1 MENKKEPI
9 IIDGKLIASEVKK
22 ELAQE
27 VVALLDEGKRPPHL
41 VAVIVGEDGAS
52 QSYVASKEKQSKE
65 VGFMSSVYRF
75 PDTITEQE
83 LLKTIDFLN
92 KDNEVDGFIVQ
103 LPLPKHIN
111 EQKIIESID
120 PRKDVDGFHPMNGG
134 RLMYNMPCFVPA
146 TPFGIMTML
155 QRANIE
161 TVGKNCVVLGRSNIV
176 GTPMSV
182 LMSRNNANAN
192 CTVTL
197 CHSKTKD
204 LKEVCKRADIL
215 IIAIGKPEFLTED
228 MVKQGAV
235 VIDVGIHRVEDKTK
249 EKGYRIVGD
258 VKFDEVAPKCSHIT
272 PVPGGV
278 GMLTVVSLLQNTL
291 KAYKHE
297 IYPED

>member
-1 MENKKEPI
+1 MEKAPK
-9 IIDGKLIASEVKK
+9 IIDGKQIASEIKK

-27 VVALLDEGKRPPHL
+27 VIALLDEGKRPPHL

-75 PDTITEQE
+75 PETLTEEE
-83 LLKTIDFLN
+83 LLNTVDFLN

-111 EQKIIESID
+111 EQKVIERINYK
-120 PRKDVDGFHPMNGG
+120 KDVDGFHPMNCG
-134 RLMYNMPCFVPA
+134 RLMNNMPSFLPA
-146 TPFGIMTML
+146 TPFGVITML
-155 QRANIE
+155 ERAKVD
-161 TVGKNCVVLGRSNIV
+161 TVGKHCVVVGRSNIV

-182 LMSRNNANAN
+182 LMSRNHSNAN

-197 CHSKTKD
+197 CHSKTNN
-204 LKEVCKRADIL
+204 LKEICLSADIL
-215 IIAIGKPEFLTED
+215 IVAIGKPEFITKE
-228 MVKQGAV
+228 MVKDGAV
-235 VIDVGIHRVEDKTK
+235 VIDVGIHRIEDATK

-258 VKFDEVAPKCSHIT
+258 VKFDEVAPKCSQIT